1 MMKAV
6 NIYLNF
12 AGNTEE
18 AFNFYKSV
26 FGGEFMGGVMR
37 FRDFPPMEGM
47 EDMPPLKEEEKDLVG
62 HVALPLTERVT
73 LMGTDITSNMPEK
86 LIVGNNIQ
94 ITLEADSAAEAESLF
109 GEVIRG
115 RQRCDAVER
124 DVLGREI
131 RRVRGQIRHT
141 LADQLHRRQGSGVM
155 SLALGTWK
163 HVWSGLTHPGDHDP
177 SPDPMLERC
186 PNRYR

>member
-12 AGNTEE
+12 PGNTEE

-26 FGGEFMGGVMR
+26 FGGEFMGGIMR

-62 HVALPLTERVT
+62 HIALPLTERAM
-73 LMGTDITSNMPEK
+73 LMGTDITSNMPEQ
-86 LIVGNNIQ
+86 LIVGNNIL

-109 GEVIRG
+109 GKLCEGG
-115 RQRCDAVER
+115 RVMMPLSEMFWAEKYGACADKF
-124 DVLGREI
+124 GI
-131 RRVRGQIRHT
+131 NWQINYT
-141 LADQLHRRQGSGVM
+141 GDKAAGS
-155 SLALGTWK
+155 
-163 HVWSGLTHPGDHDP
+163 
-177 SPDPMLERC
+177 
-186 PNRYR
+186 